1 MRNFREIHAENAH
14 PHLQSGKIQ
23 IFYPKNM
30 IVFMKNSFRL
40 NIDYS

>member
-23 IFYPKNM
+23 IFLSEKYDCFHEEFIPLKH
-30 IVFMKNSFRL
+30 
-40 NIDYS
+40 